1 MPVND
6 VLVTGGTGVL
16 GRAVVTELLARGH
29 SVRVLSRHAGAQVPG
44 TKASDRVRLFTG
56 DLAAGTGL
64 AEAVAGADTVVH
76 CASDPR
82 RYREVD
88 VPGTRRLIETAA
100 ATRPHL
106 VYISIVG
113 CDRIPYGYYRTKTES
128 ERLIAE
134 SGLPWSV
141 LRATQFHELVLTI
154 AHAVSRL
161 PVVLLPRGLR
171 DQPVDV
177 RDVAPRLVDL
187 VESGPR
193 GRAPDLG
200 GPEVLTA
207 EDIVRA
213 LAKTRGRRARIVTFP
228 LAGKVYAGLRA
239 GHHLVT
245 EGETGTRTFADHLAE
260 HVHGGRV
267 DLPYRLR

>member
-1 MPVND
+1 MND

-16 GRAVVTELLARGH
+16 GRVVVAELLARGH
-29 SVRVLSRHAGAQVPG
+29 AVRVLSRRSGAVVP
-44 TKASDRVRLFTG
+44 DRARLFTG
-56 DLAAGTGL
+56 DLSTGEGL
-64 AEAVAGADTVVH
+64 AGAVAGVGTVVH

-82 RYREVD
+82 RHAKVD
-88 VPGTRRLIETAA
+88 VPGTRRLVDAVKA
-100 ATRPHL
+100 GRPHL
-106 VYISIVG
+106 VYVSIVG
-113 CDRIPYGYYRTKTES
+113 CDRIPYGYYRSKVES
-128 ERLIAE
+128 EGVVVD

-154 AHAVSRL
+154 ALAASRL

-187 VESGPR
+187 VESGPA

-200 GPEVLTA
+200 GPQVLTA
-207 EDIVRA
+207 EEIVRA
-213 LAKTRGRRARIVTFP
+213 LAEARGRRARIVTVP

-239 GHHLVT
+239 GHHLLAG
-245 EGETGTRTFADHLAE
+245 GETGTRTFAAYLAE
-260 HVHGGRV
+260 QVRGGRV
-267 DLPYRLR
+267 EVPYRLR

>member
-1 MPVND
+1 MND

-16 GRAVVTELLARGH
+16 GRAVVAELLARGH
-29 SVRVLSRHAGAQVPG
+29 SVRVLSRRASAQVPNG
-44 TKASDRVRLFTG
+44 VRLFTG
-56 DLAAGTGL
+56 DLATGTGL
-64 AEAVAGADTVVH
+64 AEAVAGADAVVH

-82 RYREVD
+82 RYRKVD
-88 VPGTRRLIETAA
+88 VPGTRRLLAAAA
-100 ATRPHL
+100 ATRPHV

-113 CDRIPYGYYRTKTES
+113 CDRIPYGYYRTKAES

-154 AHAVSRL
+154 AHMVSRL

-177 RDVAPRLVDL
+177 RDVASALVDL

-200 GPEVLTA
+200 GPQVLTA

-213 LAKTRGRRARIVTFP
+213 LARARGRRARIVTFP
-228 LAGKVYAGLRA
+228 LAGKVYAGFRA

-245 EGETGTRTFADHLAE
+245 GGETGTRTFADHLAE